1 MAAIPDPALTHFSMT
16 DQPELPKIL
25 SLYLQITQYPILAR
39 RIRDRMREELVRR
52 GVITPLRLEEE
63 AKEKAVLSQH
73 REGLI
78 DPFGEE
84 DSASWEQRMQQ
95 IRDHLIDFYFAYNLP
110 LELFHR
116 IVEDLLAARR
126 GRSTEPLTS
135 FDEITLTFN
144 PELAPTDLLIRKI
157 EQYEALP
164 APERERVAHHIEE
177 MRVVLIKSLISD
189 QLSFIGRAKK
199 WLDVDDFRYILQR
212 RIGNGKVGGKAAG
225 MLLAWKILQTRSI
238 EADGVD
244 LQGRVA
250 MPRSY
255 FIAADVFYEYLALN
269 KVEYIN
275 QKYKPIDQ
283 IRADYPMI
291 LAEYE
296 QGRFPEEIADQLREI
311 LREVG
316 DRPVIV
322 RSSSLLE
329 DNFGTSFA
337 GKYDSYFCPN
347 QGNDKENLRDLTRAI
362 RRIYASVYSPDALI
376 YRRRMNLI
384 DYDERMAILLQEV
397 QGERYRQYFFPT
409 LAGVAFS
416 QAPVLWNSRL
426 KREDGFLR
434 LVTGLGTRAVNRVG
448 EDYPRLVYLSHP
460 TLRPETT
467 PEAMTHYA
475 QHLIDAIDLERNQIA
490 TLTAGELFGDDYAPL
505 RYLAS
510 VREEDGLNPI
520 RSLGPRVARDR
531 LVLTFDALLARTDF
545 AAGMRSI
552 LQRLEKH
559 YGFPV
564 DVEFTASLRAGPG
577 GKLTP
582 IFHVLQCRP
591 QSLVRGGEVPAIP
604 DVSAEDRLFTSG
616 RMVPRGR
623 IDGVAWVVYV
633 KPEFYRTLQPR
644 ARADVA
650 RLIGRLNKKLEG
662 QDFVLIGPGRW
673 GSSNIEL
680 GVPVSYADIFNAR
693 ALVEVAGGPSDGL
706 PDPSYGTHF
715 FQDLVES
722 NIFALAVAPG
732 QNSDS
737 LHLDFL
743 ETAPDA
749 LGEELPADAAAA
761 ATLGLKLVKVAQAR
775 PGQSVQILMDGD
787 KALAHF
793 V

>member
-1 MAAIPDPALTHFSMT
+1 MT

-39 RIRDRMREELVRR
+39 KIRDRMREELIRR
-52 GVITPLRLEEE
+52 GVITPQRLEEE

-84 DSASWEQRMQQ
+84 DSAIWDQRMQQ
-95 IRDHLIDFYFAYNLP
+95 IRDHLTDFYFAYNLP
-110 LELFHR
+110 LELFHH
-116 IVEDLLAARR
+116 IVDDLLATRR
-126 GRSTEPLTS
+126 PRGTEPLAH

-144 PELAPTDLLIRKI
+144 PELAPTDLLIRKV

-177 MRVVLIKSLISD
+177 MRVVLIKALISD
-189 QLSFIGRAKK
+189 QLGFIGRAKK

-225 MLLAWKILQTRSI
+225 MLLAWKILQLQGEVEGI
-238 EADGVD
+238 D
-244 LQGRVA
+244 LRGRVA

-296 QGRFPEEIADQLREI
+296 QGRFPEEIADQLRDI

-316 DRPVIV
+316 DRPLIV

-397 QGERYRQYFFPT
+397 QGERYHQYFFPT

-416 QAPVLWNSRL
+416 QAPVVWNPRL

-448 EDYPRLVYLSHP
+448 EDYPRLVFLSHP

-467 PEAMTHYA
+467 PEAITHYA
-475 QHLIDAIDLERNQIA
+475 QHLIDAIDLDRNQVT
-490 TLTAGELFGDDYAPL
+490 TLTPAELFADDYPPL

-510 VREEDGLNPI
+510 LREDDGLMPI
-520 RSLGPRVARDR
+520 RSLGPRLGRDR
-531 LVLTFDALLARTDF
+531 LVLTFETLLARTDF
-545 AAGMRSI
+545 AAGMRVI
-552 LQRLEKH
+552 LQRLEH
-559 YGFPV
+559 QYGFPV
-564 DVEFTASLRAGPG
+564 DVEFTATLRPGPN
-577 GKLTP
+577 GKLIP

-591 QSLVRGGEVPAIP
+591 QSLARGGDVPVLPIDVP
-604 DVSAEDRLFTSG
+604 DDQKLFAAA
-616 RMVPRGR
+616 RMVPRGKV
-623 IDGVAWVVYV
+623 DGVGWIAYV
-633 KPEFYRTLQPR
+633 KPEIYRTLQPR
-644 ARADVA
+644 ARAEVA

-662 QDFVLIGPGRW
+662 RAFILIGPGRW

-693 ALVEVAGGPSDGL
+693 ALVEVAGGPSDGA

-722 NIFALAVAPG
+722 NIYALAVSPSQPG
-732 QNSDS
+732 DLLNLEFIDQAI
-737 LHLDFL
+737 DFW
-743 ETAPDA
+743 
-749 LGEELPADAAAA
+749 GEEQPNDAAAA
-761 ATLGLKLVKVAQAR
+761 ATLGLKLIQVAHER
-775 PGQSVQILMDGD
+775 PGRSLQLLMDGE

-793 V
+793 A